1 MVRIVEHHDWVIFGI
16 FGCIVALVLTFTYL
30 NRESTLKEFF
40 VQKKEDA
47 TNIFLIWM
55 VISVVFCVQLT
66 TLVSQYLPS
75 VPELIDTLNV
85 LGYTLNKFG
94 YVFLVLGCFF
104 LLRTV
109 FTFFFYSSVNQMKNF
124 NTLVFSVTR
133 YYFVIGIVLMVF
145 NFINYYILI
154 NKEFFL
160 RFIFI
165 SLLSF
170 FIFKQ
175 FFYLFNKN
183 EVLPKQW
190 YYKILYICT
199 LQIAPLFA
207 VWRLLF
213 F

>member
-1 MVRIVEHHDWVIFGI
+1 MIFGI